1 MEEDDVV
8 EYAVAAWRE
17 DGRWSVAVL
26 PPRSTA
32 SLDAFLGALRQLI
45 AEGGALGFLVVD
57 EEFFLGVRMMPD
69 GAARILLSDIGAALE
84 YPLAEQAVDL
94 LELDLP
100 DDDEDLD
107 DVEPVGDVAFAADL
121 GMPVSEMELLLEDPE
136 IYPDEQV
143 LAIAARLGFEDQLTA
158 VLERP

>member
-1 MEEDDVV
+1 MDKDDV

-17 DGRWSVAVL
+17 EGRWSVAVL
-26 PPRSTA
+26 PPRSTD
-32 SLDAFLGALRQLI
+32 SLDSFLRALRQLV

-69 GAARILLSDIGAALE
+69 GAARLLLSDIGAALE
-84 YPLAEQAVDL
+84 YPLAAQAVDV

-100 DDDEDLD
+100 DDDEELD
-107 DVEPVGDVAFAADL
+107 EVEPVGDISFAADL
-121 GMPVSEMELLLEDPE
+121 GMPVNELELLLDDPE
-136 IYPDEQV
+136 LYPDEQV
-143 LAIAARLGFEDQLTA
+143 MAIASRLGFEAQLTA

>member
-1 MEEDDVV
+1 MDTDDV

-17 DGRWSVAVL
+17 EGRWSVAAL
-26 PPRSTA
+26 PPRSTD
-32 SLDAFLGALRQLI
+32 SLDSFLSALRQLV

-69 GAARILLSDIGAALE
+69 GAARLLLSDIGAALE
-84 YPLAEQAVDL
+84 YPLAAQAVDV

-107 DVEPVGDVAFAADL
+107 EVEPVGDISFAADL
-121 GMPVSEMELLLEDPE
+121 GMPVNELELLLDDPE
-136 IYPDEQV
+136 LYPDEQV
-143 LAIAARLGFEDQLTA
+143 MAIASRLGFDAQLTA
-158 VLERP
+158 ALERP

>member
-1 MEEDDVV
+1 MDTDDV

-17 DGRWSVAVL
+17 EGRWSVAAL
-26 PPRSTA
+26 PPRSTD
-32 SLDAFLGALRQLI
+32 SLDSFLNALRQLV

-69 GAARILLSDIGAALE
+69 GVARLLLSDIGAALE
-84 YPLAEQAVDL
+84 YPLAAQAVDV

-107 DVEPVGDVAFAADL
+107 EVEPVGDISFAADL
-121 GMPVSEMELLLEDPE
+121 GMPVNELELLLDDPE
-136 IYPDEQV
+136 LYPDEQV
-143 LAIAARLGFEDQLTA
+143 MAIASRLGFDAQLTA
-158 VLERP
+158 ALERP

>member
-1 MEEDDVV
+1 
-8 EYAVAAWRE
+8 
-17 DGRWSVAVL
+17 
-26 PPRSTA
+26 
-32 SLDAFLGALRQLI
+32 LRQLV

>member
-1 MEEDDVV
+1 MDTDDV

-17 DGRWSVAVL
+17 EGRWSVAAL
-26 PPRSTA
+26 PPRSTD
-32 SLDAFLGALRQLI
+32 SLDSFLGALRQLV

-69 GAARILLSDIGAALE
+69 GAARLLLSDIGAALE
-84 YPLAEQAVDL
+84 YPLAAQAVDV

-107 DVEPVGDVAFAADL
+107 EVEPVGDISFAADL
-121 GMPVSEMELLLEDPE
+121 GMPVNELELLLDDPE
-136 IYPDEQV
+136 LYPDEQV
-143 LAIAARLGFEDQLTA
+143 MAIASRLGFDAKLTA
-158 VLERP
+158 ALERP